1 MSDRIVYF
9 MRGLNCCG
17 KSTRARELAGSSGKV
32 IEVDAYFN
40 IQTEDGDKYKFR
52 RYDLDKARKYVYRE
66 LKRAMR
72 LGISPII
79 IDRGNSPSA
88 YTKRL
93 MKRVITSGYTP
104 KLAEPTSDL
113 WKTLRHM
120 MENRHTV
127 DSKSFAEFAQKI
139 STLSLETHWVSSE
152 KMLKK
157 IMSYPVDV
165 TIDDFLNFT
174 EEITNKINY
183 IYEISDSDR

>member
-1 MSDRIVYF
+1 MAIVILFDRVQSQNVGKEFWLFLDQKEKQLSDRIVYF

-17 KSTRARELAGSSGKV
+17 KSTWARELAGSSGKV
-32 IEVDAYFN
+32 LEVDAYFN

-52 RYDLDKARKYVYRE
+52 RYELDKARKYVYRE

-127 DSKSFAEFAQKI
+127 DSKSFAEFA
-139 STLSLETHWVSSE
+139 
-152 KMLKK
+152 
-157 IMSYPVDV
+157 
-165 TIDDFLNFT
+165 
-174 EEITNKINY
+174 
-183 IYEISDSDR
+183 

>member
-17 KSTRARELAGSSGKV
+17 KSTRARELAGNSGKV

-40 IQTEDGDKYKFR
+40 IQTEDGVEYKFR
-52 RYDLDKARKYVYRE
+52 RFDLNKARKHVYRE
-66 LKRAMR
+66 LKRAMK

-113 WKTLRHM
+113 WKTLRRM
-120 MENRHTV
+120 MENKNSV
-127 DSKSFAEFAQKI
+127 DTKSFHEISQKI
-139 STLSLETHWVSSE
+139 SRLSEETHWVSSE
-152 KMLKK
+152 KIFEK
-157 IMSYPVDV
+157 ILRYPVNV
-165 TIDDFLNFT
+165 TIDDFLNYD
-174 EEITNKINY
+174 EEIANKINY
-183 IYEISDSDR
+183 IYEISDSD